1 MAPRKVR
8 VSDDLITYLEKKLEN
23 RINQRDA
30 ILEELAL
37 LDLRIDDF
45 DKLIKEIDQE
55 ALGYSNSLNS
65 AIYSVENAYNAKI
78 DAGIKSKLIWQEV
91 ESPLNFGSYNQYKEY
106 ECVVDTSQQTVA
118 NLTGLKYYRKP
129 ANKDYGAN
137 DVLSFDGRISAGST
151 ILGVYP
157 DTSVGPMNNNLD
169 SVVAGSFEKDFSTV
183 KIGDSIIDDID
194 NPIYFKA
201 SDVPTVVGYGNTTY
215 IAISTTPEYLI
226 GGIPSGSS
234 TFAHFG
240 AGNTSTVVVG
250 NYLIPEDTT
259 IFGNDPFNFSP
270 PKIIG
275 FGQTQVTLEYYNS
288 SGNYTTN
295 QFTCRSFLLDKPS
308 TKYVQEGT
316 FYIGI
321 VSTLSA
327 YFLSTVSLATTT
339 YEGFTAYRYDDTE
352 ELVEDLADM
361 KFSKLKRKSPE
372 NPLKIGI
379 LDEKIVGVGSKL
391 EWANSGGK
399 RRKEVK
405 WNKYKF
411 DKKGKREQ
419 EPDVGGGSAYY
430 NSGNVQHPIVPGF
443 LGNFTYATEG
453 QRIKI
458 EGTITSAYYTNQD
471 PPGTPSGTPY
481 NTAISEAETALNQL
495 QSQGYDQLGQSAVDA
510 SMQLR
515 EERDELEVY
524 AWTLQ
529 NTAAKVTKKI
539 RRLEK
544 ALTSLKNTNY
554 VKYNLYKKVT

>member
-1 MAPRKVR
+1 MAPKEIR

-23 RINQRDA
+23 RIKQRDA

-45 DKLIKEIDQE
+45 DKLIIEIDRE
-55 ALGYSNSLNS
+55 ALGYSDTLNN
-65 AIYSVENAYNAKI
+65 AIYNLSNKYNEKI
-78 DAGIKSKLIWQEV
+78 DAGIKSKLIWKEV
-91 ESPLNFGSYNQYKEY
+91 ESPLNFGFSQYKEY
-106 ECVVDTSQQTVA
+106 ECVVDDSQQTVE
-118 NLTGLKYYRKP
+118 NLTGLKYYKKP
-129 ANKDYGAN
+129 ANRDYGA
-137 DVLSFDGRISAGST
+137 DEILSFDGRISAGSNVM
-151 ILGVYP
+151 GVYP
-157 DTSVGPMNNNLD
+157 DTSVGTMNNNLD
-169 SVVAGSFEKDFSTV
+169 SVANGSFEEDFSTV
-183 KIGDSIIDDID
+183 KIGDSIVDDID
-194 NPIYFKA
+194 NPVYFKA
-201 SDVPTVVGYGNTTY
+201 TDIPTVTGFGITTY
-215 IAISTTPEYLI
+215 VAISTTPEYLI

-240 AGNTSTVVVG
+240 AGNTSNVVVG
-250 NYLIPEDTT
+250 NYLIPEDSSV
-259 IFGNDPFNFSP
+259 FGDNAFNFNP

-288 SGNYTTN
+288 SGVYSTN

-308 TKYVQEGT
+308 TKYVQEGR

-327 YFLSTVSLATTT
+327 YFLSTVSLASTT
-339 YEGFTAYRYDDTE
+339 YEGFTAYRYDETE
-352 ELVEDLADM
+352 EIVEDLADM

-379 LDEKIVGVGSKL
+379 LDSTNLGKGSKL
-391 EWANSGGK
+391 EWANSGGN

-411 DKKGKREQ
+411 DRKGKREK
-419 EPDVGGGSAYY
+419 EPNVGGGSAYY
-430 NSGNVQHPIVPGF
+430 NSGNTQHPILPGL

-453 QRIKI
+453 QKIKI
-458 EGTITSAYYTNQD
+458 EGPITSAYYTNQD
-471 PPGTPSGTPY
+471 PPGTPNNTPY
-481 NTAISEAETALNQL
+481 NNAISEAQSALNQL
-495 QSQGYDQLGQSAVDA
+495 KSEGYDQLGQSAVDA
-510 SMQLR
+510 TMQLR
-515 EERDELEVY
+515 EERDDLEVY

-539 RRLEK
+539 RRLER

-554 VKYNLYKKVT
+554 VKYKLYKKVT